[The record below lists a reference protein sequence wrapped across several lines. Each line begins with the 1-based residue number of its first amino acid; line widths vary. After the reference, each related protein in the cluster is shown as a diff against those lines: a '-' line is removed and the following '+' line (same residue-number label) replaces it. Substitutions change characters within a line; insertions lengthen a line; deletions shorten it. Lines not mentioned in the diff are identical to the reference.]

1 MVSLFRG
8 VPLVLHWYSVGIL
21 GCSEWFS
28 VVPPLFRGVLL
39 FHRCSVFR
47 CSVFRHF
54 PGFIVCLLLVV
65 YIDNLIYIKNCTVF

>member
-1 MVSLFRG
+1 MVPLFRG
-8 VPLVLHWYSVGIL
+8 VPLVLHWCSVGIL

-39 FHRCSVFR
+39 FRR

-54 PGFIVCLLLVV
+54 PDFIVCLFLAV
-65 YIDNLIYIKNCTVF
+65 YTDNLIYIKNCTVF